1 MVKTHKL
8 HSWGYKEDIRL
19 CDQSHLKFMYILYC
33 PRQVSMGTHTSRI
46 KNWGWA
52 VIRRKCLIGSIISM
66 QVLTPDAKLA
76 ARCTES
82 THIAASPMLCQG
94 LPESRESCT
103 MLESKPTRCQAFAMF
118 VTCSTWKSCATSEK
132 CCERGYIWTGVCVK
146 LHCRM
151 SWCLKPIRTITVMYI
166 SSDLLLIH

>member
-1 MVKTHKL
+1 MVETYKL
-8 HSWGYKEDIRL
+8 HPWGYKEDIRL
-19 CDQSHLKFMYILYC
+19 CDQSHLNYMYILYC
-33 PRQVSMGTHTSRI
+33 PRQVSMGIHTSRI

-94 LPESRESCT
+94 LPDSRES
-103 MLESKPTRCQAFAMF
+103 LS
-118 VTCSTWKSCATSEK
+118 
-132 CCERGYIWTGVCVK
+132 
-146 LHCRM
+146 
-151 SWCLKPIRTITVMYI
+151 CLKVN
-166 SSDLLLIH
+166 LLIAKLSQCSSLVVHANLVLQARNAVNEAMDRCVWNFTVGCHGVWSPSERSQLCT